1 VSRRVRQSKVIPEG
15 AFLRSSIGHL
25 MSSFDLT
32 GSTSIVTTETGPSFR
47 VRQCHCSSLVD
58 HRVTCATVVRGS
70 KKMTMTTRKLLN
82 AIVAATIAVM
92 CSAAQARAS
101 AIQLNSPSDLSGGG
115 TEVTYPSSLPNP
127 LAFDVAAGAVT
138 LSFSTPGL
146 FNVFEQDGSFAPDF
160 PLTSMLLAD
169 LQQGPLTIS
178 FSTGIRELG
187 FFAQGLFPDVPEAF
201 TFNVFNGASL
211 LNTFTAGPTTTPVC
225 PEWPCSSGR
234 ARPAAISSPD

>member
-1 VSRRVRQSKVIPEG
+1 
-15 AFLRSSIGHL
+15 
-25 MSSFDLT
+25 
-32 GSTSIVTTETGPSFR
+32 
-47 VRQCHCSSLVD
+47 
-58 HRVTCATVVRGS
+58 
-70 KKMTMTTRKLLN
+70 MTMTTRKLLN

-160 PLTSMLLAD
+160 PLTSILLAD

-211 LNTFTAGPTTTPVC
+211 LNTFTAGPNDNAGLPGVALFIGARATGGDLITRLTVSNTGSSDEFFDPSFVIGPITLGEAAAAAPV
-225 PEWPCSSGR
+225 PEPGTLVLLGTGLLYGARRLRGR
-234 ARPAAISSPD
+234 SA